1 MMLKAIVASFPL
13 ILSFNVM
20 AACEKGSE
28 TVFSC
33 ITGKGKL
40 IEVCDSKK
48 TIDYSFGKPT
58 EKPEIVVRV
67 PRNSATTTQWAG
79 IGRWMSYSVE
89 IPNGNAIYSVFLAA
103 DKLSEKH
110 SIEAGVNVE
119 INKKL
124 AATVKCV
131 GEDKIVQNIEGI
143 DLKPTE

>member
-1 MMLKAIVASFPL
+1 MMLKAIVASFLL
-13 ILSFNVM
+13 ILSFNTM

-33 ITGKGKL
+33 VTGKGKL

-48 TIDYSFGKPT
+48 TIDYSFGKSK

-67 PRNSATTTQWAG
+67 PKNSATTTQWAG
-79 IGRWMSYSVE
+79 IGRWISYSVE
-89 IPNGNAIYSVFLAA
+89 IPNGNTIYSVFWAM
-103 DKLSEKH
+103 DRLSEEHK
-110 SIEAGVNVE
+110 IEAGVNVE

-131 GEDKIVQNIEGI
+131 GENRIIQNIEGI

>member
-1 MMLKAIVASFPL
+1 MLKAILASFAL
-13 ILSFNVM
+13 ILSCNAM
-20 AACEKGSE
+20 ATCKQGSE

-33 ITGKGKL
+33 TTEKDKL
-40 IEVCDSKK
+40 IEVCDAKK
-48 TIDYSFGKPT
+48 TINYSFGKPT

-89 IPNGNAIYSVFLAA
+89 IPNGNAIYSVFWAA

-119 INKKL
+119 INNKL